1 MFEHRTVL
9 LDEAVAGL
17 NIKPTGIYVDCTL
30 GGGGHSELI
39 LTHLGLEGR
48 LIAIDQDQLA
58 LDYAGKRLASTGK
71 NFDLVRSN
79 FRYIDKVVRELGIE
93 RVDGII
99 YDLGISSPQ
108 VDEGDRGFSYWQEA
122 RLDMRM
128 DDTNPLTA
136 HEIVNQWEAADLAQ
150 LIYEYGEER
159 FAKRIAQNIVRSR
172 QQKPIDTTTELAEIV
187 KDSIPAATRRTGG
200 HPARRTFQAIRI
212 AVNDELNAFRESL
225 EAAFNLLSIGGR
237 LSVITFHSLEDRICK
252 EVFSDYASSCICPP
266 DLPVCGCGIE
276 PRIKIITKKP
286 LVPSAEE
293 IALNPR
299 ARSAKLRISERL
311 VP

>member
-9 LDEAVAGL
+9 LTEAVAGL
-17 NIKPTGIYVDCTL
+17 NIKPAGTYVDCTL

-39 LTHLGLEGR
+39 LSQLGPTGR
-48 LIAIDQDQLA
+48 LVAIDQDQQA
-58 LDYAGKRLASTGK
+58 LDHASARLAATGK
-71 NFDLVRSN
+71 TFDLIRSN
-79 FRYIDKVVRELGIE
+79 FRHIKEVLQKLGIE
-93 RVDGII
+93 KVDGII

-128 DDTNPLTA
+128 DDTGTLTA
-136 HEIVNQWEAADLAQ
+136 HEIVNQWDEADLAKI
-150 LIYEYGEER
+150 IYEYGEER
-159 FAKRIAQNIVRSR
+159 FANRIAKNLVRSR
-172 QQKPIDTTTELAEIV
+172 QLGPIDTTTELAELV
-187 KDSIPAATRRTGG
+187 KESIPAATRRTGG

-212 AVNDELNAFRESL
+212 AVNDELNAFRDSL
-225 EAAFNLLSIGGR
+225 VAAIELLNIGGR

-252 EVFSDYASSCICPP
+252 EVFQDYASGCICPS

-276 PRIKIITKKP
+276 PTIKIITRKP
-286 LVPSAEE
+286 LVPSAAE
-293 IALNPR
+293 IKENPR

-311 VP
+311 LP